1 MDNIKVK
8 AVELV
13 EDNKSQAEIEET
25 LLKKHE
31 ETLEETTPEVEQT
44 EEKTP
49 EVEAKEEVQEKE
61 ETPSSELNDETVLD
75 YIKNR
80 YNKDIES
87 VDDLFAQREQNEEL
101 PEDVSTYLKY
111 KKETGRGIEDFYKL
125 QKDYNIMDDDQ
136 LLADYYGVIEEGLD
150 AIDIQDLIEDKFSFD
165 SELDEPKH
173 IKKLKLA
180 KKREL
185 AKAKKYFNDQKD
197 KYKIPLESSG
207 SGLSDNDREKLDAY
221 KSYVDES
228 KTVQEAQKKRY
239 DWFLEKT
246 NEVFNNEFKGFEFSV
261 GEKSFTYKPGDA
273 TEIKNI
279 QKDVNNFVGKY
290 MDDKGLIKDAQ
301 GYHKALSIAM
311 NPEKY
316 AKFFYEQGMAD
327 AVDNVSKKSKNINM
341 DVRQASQSVSKDG
354 LKIRAVGDTNSGRG
368 LKIRSINRV

>member
-341 DVRQASQSVSKDG
+341 DVRTNSAKCISKDG
-354 LKIRAVGDTNSGRG
+354 LKIRTVGDSSSGRWPQ
-368 LKIRSINRV
+368 N

>member
-1 MDNIKVK
+1 
-8 AVELV
+8 
-13 EDNKSQAEIEET
+13 
-25 LLKKHE
+25 
-31 ETLEETTPEVEQT
+31 
-44 EEKTP
+44 
-49 EVEAKEEVQEKE
+49 
-61 ETPSSELNDETVLD
+61 
-75 YIKNR
+75 
-80 YNKDIES
+80 
-87 VDDLFAQREQNEEL
+87 
-101 PEDVSTYLKY
+101 
-111 KKETGRGIEDFYKL
+111 
-125 QKDYNIMDDDQ
+125 MDDDQ